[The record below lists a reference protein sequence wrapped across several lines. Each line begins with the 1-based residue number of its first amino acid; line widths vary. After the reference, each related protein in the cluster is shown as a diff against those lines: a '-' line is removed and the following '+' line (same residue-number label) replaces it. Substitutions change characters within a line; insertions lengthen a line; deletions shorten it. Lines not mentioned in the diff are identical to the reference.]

1 MNSSEKL
8 TAMVRKQERNGGDNR
23 HAALEDDID
32 SLFRLPLAEFTGA
45 RNALAARLKQSGRRD
60 DADRVKLLVKPSIS
74 AWGVNQLYWIHR
86 DEFDQLIATGKRFRP
101 GPTARLAG
109 KVADMRESLDARR
122 EVLAHLSDLATSLL
136 LDAGHNPG
144 PDTLRRITTTL
155 ESLSA
160 YALLPDGPTP
170 GRLTNDLDPP
180 SFESLAS
187 LMSGAHAIDATEEP
201 ARITPLRKSGSA
213 APNSQQKA
221 ATKVEVL
228 RLEEARQARIAGAK
242 VSLQDAKRSLTDARA
257 RVQTLETAQRKANL
271 EVKEAEKHRR
281 EAEARLARATAVS
294 EDATRHAQ
302 SVSAEIA
309 ETAQKVEDAK
319 RTVEKATKDLES
331 LLREGPA
338 R

>member
-1 MNSSEKL
+1 
-8 TAMVRKQERNGGDNR
+8 MVRKQERNGGDNR
-23 HAALEDDID
+23 TAALDDDID

-45 RNALAARLKQSGRRD
+45 RNALAARLKQSGRQD

-74 AWGVNQLYWIHR
+74 AWAVNQLYWMHR
-86 DEFDQLIATGKRFRP
+86 KEFDQLIATGKRFRS
-101 GPTARLAG
+101 GPTARLGG

-122 EVLAHLSDLATSLL
+122 EVLVDLSDLATSLL
-136 LDAGHNPG
+136 RDAGHNPG

-160 YALLPDGPTP
+160 YALLPDGSTP
-170 GRLTNDLDPP
+170 GRLTSDLDPP

-187 LMSGAHAIDATEEP
+187 LMSGAHTIEATEEP
-201 ARITPLRKSGSA
+201 GRIAPSRKSGGA
-213 APNSQQKA
+213 VPNPQQKA
-221 ATKVEVL
+221 ATIAEVR
-228 RLEEARQARIAGAK
+228 RLEEARQARIAAAK
-242 VSLQDAKRSLTDARA
+242 VSLQEAKRSLTEARA
-257 RVQTLETAQRKANL
+257 RVQTLETAQKKANL
-271 EVKEAEKHRR
+271 DVKEAEKYRR
-281 EAEARLARATAVS
+281 EAEERLAKAKAVS

-302 SVSAEIA
+302 SVAAEIA

-319 RTVEKATKDLES
+319 RAVEKGTKDLES